1 MLVLP
6 WLHEHFS
13 SLVERFNRNT
23 LHHGILL
30 SGPRGVGKEQLAE
43 ALMQSI
49 LCLKPTSEGACEA
62 CQSCKL
68 IAAGNHPDRYMLE
81 SDKQLGVDAI
91 RTSIQKLNTTAQIG
105 QHKVLLIPIADKMTE
120 AAANALLKTLEEP
133 TDNTYLLLI
142 THRLTGLL
150 PTILSRCEKHVLATP
165 PTAQSLQWLAQ
176 QGFTDVDEALLKAY
190 GNAPLRLA
198 SALSDEKSITYRDFM
213 DGLQAMLGNNQDIT
227 QAAAKWQDHAEQV
240 VYWCQ
245 QYFHD
250 QYCQSQ
256 RNEDLQRYQQCIRL
270 AARVRHPGV
279 NKMLLL
285 CQIFSQLKQA

>member
-6 WLHEHFS
+6 WLQTQFS
-13 SLVERFNRNT
+13 QLVARFNHHS

-30 SGPRGVGKEQLAE
+30 SGPQGVGKQQLAE

-49 LCLKPTSEGACEA
+49 LCLQPTSEGACET

-68 IAAGNHPDRYMLE
+68 VAAGNHPDRYVLE

-91 RTSIQKLNTTAQIG
+91 RNSIQKLNTTAQIG
-105 QHKVLLIPIADKMTE
+105 RHKVLLIPIADKMTE

-150 PTILSRCEKHVLATP
+150 PTILSRCEKHVVATP
-165 PTAQSLQWLAQ
+165 PPTQSLQWLVE
-176 QGFTDVDEALLKAY
+176 QGVDDVDEALLKAY
-190 GNAPLRLA
+190 GNAPLRLMA
-198 SALSDEKSITYRDFM
+198 ALRDEKSITYREFI
-213 DGLQAMLGNNQDIT
+213 DGLQAMLANNQDIT
-227 QAAAKWQDHAEQV
+227 QAATKWQEQAEQV

-256 RNEDLQRYQQCIRL
+256 RNEDLTRYQQCIEL

-285 CQIFSQLKQA
+285 CQIFSQLKRA